1 MSPFVVLQFYKS
13 KPPSCD
19 FGFARAMSTNT
30 VVLRSIKGTPLY
42 MALELVREQPYNHT
56 ADLWSLG
63 VILLLQVLTLIQLHL
78 GWKRGLVMALIGS
91 LFSIMVSIIM
101 PALCFLKIK
110 GNKATRTQWPKLM
123 QIFPRVMIGSWVIV
137 QFCGWEF
144 VLGFAHL
151 GHFAHCVGGEI
162 CNHGVGWVSFA
173 RKKKTDTVSLP
184 IQITLLSKPPSCD
197 FGFARAMSTNTVV
210 LRSIKGTP
218 LYMAPELVRE
228 QPYNHTADLWSLGVI
243 LLLQVLTLIQLHLGW
258 GLVICNWLE
267 NLSLHFSK
275 SITFGIQGLRPDL
288 PKNAHPKLLELMQ
301 RCWEAVPDNRPCFSV
316 ITSELETLLQ
326 EVQIT
331 SEVVNGT

>member
-1 MSPFVVLQFYKS
+1 MVFSMI
-13 KPPSCD
+13 C
-19 FGFARAMSTNT
+19 FGF
-30 VVLRSIKGTPLY
+30 LFIYLLY
-42 MALELVREQPYNHT
+42 FHLSAWVR
-56 ADLWSLG
+56 
-63 VILLLQVLTLIQLHL
+63 
-78 GWKRGLVMALIGS
+78 
-91 LFSIMVSIIM
+91 
-101 PALCFLKIK
+101 
-110 GNKATRTQWPKLM
+110 
-123 QIFPRVMIGSWVIV
+123 SWVIV

-258 GLVICNWLE
+258 GVCQPPLLSAMVHAIYSRTGDMQLLHFLWLE
-267 NLSLHFSK
+267 LFELFPFLWVWGFDLCGSGFWV
-275 SITFGIQGLRPDL
+275 GGLRQVWVVVGCGGMGVL
-288 PKNAHPKLLELMQ
+288 
-301 RCWEAVPDNRPCFSV
+301 VV
-316 ITSELETLLQ
+316 
-326 EVQIT
+326 EVQ
-331 SEVVNGT
+331 